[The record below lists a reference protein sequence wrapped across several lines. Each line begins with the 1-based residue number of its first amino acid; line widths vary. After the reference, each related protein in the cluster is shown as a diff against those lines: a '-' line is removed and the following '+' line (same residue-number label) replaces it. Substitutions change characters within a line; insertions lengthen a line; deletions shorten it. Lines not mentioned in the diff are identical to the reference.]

1 MDQPRPIETLLQHI
15 HELETALETVNKTL
29 LSRTD
34 REVQVDLRWET
45 RTKEAQT
52 EIGHAFFDET
62 RPKTRSSGPSSKPST
77 PLSRGSGRR
86 PVKGQILLD
95 ESTLNAMDPRKPSA
109 GKSSRGTKGSSPRD
123 FAQNSRAFEISSKH
137 RPLRREPD
145 EPLVMKSVYK
155 HDPSPKSASFLA
167 EDLTNV
173 SPVNSQNS
181 RPHLP
186 SLPKAPP
193 AEIKAFLKQAVSRM
207 KDDFEM

>member
-1 MDQPRPIETLLQHI
+1 MDQPHPFETLLQHI
-15 HELETALETVNKTL
+15 RELETAVEAVNKTL
-29 LSRTD
+29 LSRTE

-45 RTKEAQT
+45 STKETQT
-52 EIGHAFFDET
+52 DIGNAFFDEI

-77 PLSRGSGRR
+77 PLSRGLGHR

-95 ESTLNAMDPRKPSA
+95 ESTLIALDTRKRSA

-123 FAQNSRAFEISSKH
+123 LASSRAFEVASKH
-137 RPLRREPD
+137 RQLRREPE
-145 EPLVMKSVYK
+145 EPHVMKSVYK
-155 HDPSPKSASFLA
+155 HDPSPKSAYLA

-173 SPVNSQNS
+173 SPVTSQNS

-193 AEIKAFLKQAVSRM
+193 AEIKAFLKLAVSRM
-207 KDDFEM
+207 KDDFEEM